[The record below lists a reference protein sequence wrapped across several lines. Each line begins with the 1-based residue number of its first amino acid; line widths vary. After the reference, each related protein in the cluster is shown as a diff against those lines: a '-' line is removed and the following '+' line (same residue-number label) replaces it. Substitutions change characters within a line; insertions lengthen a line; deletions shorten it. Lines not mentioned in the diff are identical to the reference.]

1 MRLLAAIITAVCLAS
16 AAAFADPVGQYN
28 VTGTNPGNTN
38 AVYKGTVAV
47 QRTGETYQ
55 VVWVVGGARFVG
67 TGIGVDTAN
76 FLAVAYKS
84 KNFSG
89 LALYAG
95 QPDGSWQGIWTTEG
109 GTLIGSEKWTPR

>member
-1 MRLLAAIITAVCLAS
+1 
-16 AAAFADPVGQYN
+16 
-28 VTGTNPGNTN
+28 
-38 AVYKGTVAV
+38 V

-55 VVWVVGGARFVG
+55 IVWVVGGARFTG
-67 TGIGVDTAN
+67 TGIGNAN

-84 KNFSG
+84 RAFSG

-109 GTLIGSEKWTPR
+109 GTIIGTERWLPR